1 MYQLIVYVPVDSAAS
16 VKNAIFSTGAGT
28 LGHYSHCCFE
38 TQGKGQFLP
47 ADQAQPA
54 IGEPRKLS
62 VVEELRIELFCPA
75 TCIDNA
81 IQCMKEVHPYEHPV
95 YAAIKIDQR

>member
-1 MYQLIVYVPVDSAAS
+1 MYQLIVYVPIDSAEQ

-38 TQGKGQFLP
+38 TRGNGQFLP
-47 ADQAQPA
+47 SDQAQPA
-54 IGEPRKLS
+54 IGQPLQLS

-75 TCIDNA
+75 VKLDDA
-81 IQCMKEVHPYEHPV
+81 IQRLKEAHPYEHPV
-95 YAAIKIDQR
+95 YAAIHIEQR